1 MKANH
6 QSIEVVQSDAELA
19 SATVRCCGDAI
30 FTATTKGIINS
41 WNPGAEKLLGYMSEE
56 IKGNHLSVLI
66 PLDKA
71 EAAAGV
77 VSDLLNATYVDH
89 FITNLIRK
97 DKKELKVSVSLSAI
111 KDDGGLVTGIVCIVR
126 NTFSTCREMPT
137 GMEEVNE
144 MLEQKVAERTF
155 ELQEANKALEAFSY
169 SVSHD
174 LKAPV
179 RAIHSFTRII
189 QKDFKQQLPAEVLD
203 LLTHIEGNSRRM
215 NCIIEDLLTLSKY
228 SRFQPDL
235 APIDMALLFNT
246 VWDNLQRS
254 TPNNATL
261 TLHALPVVCGDA
273 SMIEQVVV
281 NLLSNAIKYSAH
293 QGKPIV
299 EVGTEL
305 VNGQT
310 NFYVRDNGAGFDMQY
325 YHRLFGVF
333 ERLHSMNDFEGTGIG
348 LFLVKRIIEKHGG
361 MVWAHAKVDEG
372 ATFYFTLPQNK

>member
-6 QSIEVVQSDAELA
+6 QSIDVVRAEAELT
-19 SATVRCCGDAI
+19 SAIFRCCGDAI
-30 FTATTKGIINS
+30 FTTTPAGFINS
-41 WNPGAEKLLGYMSEE
+41 WNPAAENLLGYLSHE
-56 IKGNHLSVLI
+56 INGIHLSALI

-71 EAAAGV
+71 VAAAGV
-77 VSDLLNATYVDH
+77 VNDLLAGKYIDH
-89 FITNLIRK
+89 FITTLIRK
-97 DKKELKVSVSLSAI
+97 DKKEINVSVSLSAI
-111 KDDGGLVTGIVCIVR
+111 KDGSKVVNGLVCIIR
-126 NTFSTCREMPT
+126 NTFSTCKEMPT

-144 MLEQKVAERTF
+144 MLEQKVAERTL

-179 RAIHSFTRII
+179 RAIHSFTKII
-189 QKDFKQQLPAEVLD
+189 QKDFKQQLPLEVVD
-203 LLTHIEGNSRRM
+203 LLSHIESNSRRM
-215 NCIIEDLLTLSKY
+215 NCIIEDLLALSKY
-228 SRFQPDL
+228 SRFEPDL

-254 TPNNATL
+254 VPNKATL
-261 TLHALPVVCGDA
+261 TLHALPVVYGDA

-293 QGKPIV
+293 HVTPMV
-299 EVGTEL
+299 EVGAEL
-305 VNGQT
+305 VNGCSS
-310 NFYVRDNGAGFDMQY
+310 FYVRDNGAGFDMQY

-348 LFLVKRIIEKHGG
+348 LFLVKRIVEKHGG
-361 MVWAHAKVDEG
+361 TVWAQAKVDEG
-372 ATFYFTLPQNK
+372 ATFYFTLPQNQ